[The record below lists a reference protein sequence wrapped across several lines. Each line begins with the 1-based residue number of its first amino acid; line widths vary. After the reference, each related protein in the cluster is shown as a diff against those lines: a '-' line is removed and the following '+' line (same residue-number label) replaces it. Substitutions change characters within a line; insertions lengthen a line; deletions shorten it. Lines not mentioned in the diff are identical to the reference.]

1 MKNTLKQQLREKAK
15 NHPITMGILA
25 VKNTVTGKQ
34 FIQGSLNV
42 EALENKIKFSL
53 SIGQYTHR
61 ELQTDWNK
69 YGENAF
75 TFECILVVEAQN
87 NPYINYRQEVSKA
100 QKNWIESYESPETL
114 Y

>member
-1 MKNTLKQQLREKAK
+1 MKNTIKQQLREKAK
-15 NHPITMGILA
+15 NHPVTMGVLSI
-25 VKNTVTGKQ
+25 KNTINGKQ

-53 SIGQYTHR
+53 NIGQYAHR
-61 ELQTDWNK
+61 QLQSDWNE

-75 TFECILVVEAQN
+75 IFECIAVVEPQN
-87 NPYINYRQEVSKA
+87 NPYINYRQEVLKA
-100 QKNWIESYESPETL
+100 ENNCIEDIELPENL